1 MTSLRNWDVENLHP
15 QKVKRNLNV
24 PIFVAQLLDG
34 CEACDKPSKPI
45 LIQWQT
51 RPQRSKMLLLAHLS
65 SWQKWKADWVKDY
78 FEITLRYFGLDYDDK
93 CSCRNLKIN
102 CIQIQINF
110 HAKKSLH
117 FDFISE
123 KIGIF
128 TWRQKALKSQ
138 VWKLMTW

>member
-1 MTSLRNWDVENLHP
+1 MAT
-15 QKVKRNLNV
+15 KVKNV
-24 PIFVAQLLDG
+24 FIISTPL
-34 CEACDKPSKPI
+34 I
-45 LIQWQT
+45 LT
-51 RPQRSKMLLLAHLS
+51 KMESWLS
-65 SWQKWKADWVKDY
+65 KDY

-93 CSCRNLKIN
+93 SSCRNLK
-102 CIQIQINF
+102 IQINF

>member
-45 LIQWQT
+45 LILWQT
-51 RPQRSKMLLLAHLS
+51 RPQRSKMLLLLAHLS

-102 CIQIQINF
+102 CIQIQI
-110 HAKKSLH
+110 
-117 FDFISE
+117 DF
-123 KIGIF
+123 
-128 TWRQKALKSQ
+128 ALKMERSIK
-138 VWKLMTW
+138 VCTNYSNLTNATGKF